1 MDKRSTRQN
10 RAIHKYFELL
20 ADELN
25 SAGWDMKRT
34 LRHDVDIPW
43 NGDTVKQW
51 LWKPIQEAML
61 GKKSTTQLTTKE
73 IDKVYETLNRHL
85 ADKLGVHTPFPSVD
99 EILRGQ
105 DDNQANVRG

>member
-1 MDKRSTRQN
+1 MDKRTNRQN
-10 RAIHKYFELL
+10 RSLHLFFTML

-25 SAGWDMKRT
+25 NSGNDMRRT
-34 LRHDVDIPW
+34 LRHDVEIPW

-85 ADKLGVHTPFPSVD
+85 ADKLGVHTPFPSVED
-99 EILRGQ
+99 LIIKN
-105 DDNQANVRG
+105 DK